1 MEMWELGC
9 TGEFGCDCLEK
20 RKAEARRLGVRKF
33 FPHGTRQR
41 YRQELKRGKA
51 CAACTRANASY
62 SKDLRERKVN
72 GAA

>member
-9 TGEFGCDCLEK
+9 IGEFGCDCPEK
-20 RKAEARRLGVRKF
+20 RKAEARRIGVRKF

-41 YRQELKRGKA
+41 YRQELKKGKA
-51 CAACTRANASY
+51 CAECTKANAEY
-62 SKDLRERKVN
+62 QKAYNERKRS

>member
-41 YRQELKRGKA
+41 YRQELKRGEA
-51 CAACTRANASY
+51 CAACTEANAKY
-62 SKDLRERKVN
+62 QRAYNERVRS
-72 GAA
+72 GTA